1 MIPERLLPA
10 LNERTSN
17 FQLREYVLTREL
29 HQSPLFL
36 ASYSEDGLLLKG
48 KGGNRLA
55 AFCGP
60 ALRHSTNFAAE
71 REETKNVF
79 PINLASSSLID

>member
-1 MIPERLLPA
+1 VCQKESSV
-10 LNERTSN
+10 TS
-17 FQLREYVLTREL
+17 
-29 HQSPLFL
+29 S
-36 ASYSEDGLLLKG
+36 SEDGLLLKG

-60 ALRHSTNFAAE
+60 HPEAFNNFAAE

-79 PINLASSSLID
+79 PITLASSSPID